1 MSQKATDPNQPI
13 RSPYHGGNGS
23 NGSRPPPRFHNT
35 LTVSASFQEAAF
47 HEAAFQAAAFQ
58 EAAAFRAAAF
68 QEAAAFRAAAFQGTS
83 FQAAPPPVMPPQAVP
98 PQAASLRATPPL
110 AVASSSFRP
119 SMAAVSPRGS
129 AWNSSSIPPE
139 QFIRWSNQED
149 RILLQHVMRHGTRNW
164 GLLQRSRELPLR
176 DNKACCNRFI
186 LLKKRFLEQQRL
198 QTATTDTANTTT
210 TTTSAAPA
218 TESADPRNDARA
230 SAGAKRGSATAA
242 SSSAPKRSPSSA
254 SLAAAEAS
262 AAAAATSA
270 AEADNVATLSD
281 RVQSL
286 QKKEEKQEKEEEE
299 EEKPDLQVRS
309 ATSPNQKPDLVPSS
323 HLSASAPP
331 SPAVGPVVP
340 AASEPVLPRSDASEP
355 ASPILPRA
363 YSVGG
368 ASSVLVSGALHSTW
382 NELGACEE
390 ERGGE
395 GTDNGAIECDNKASG
410 VGKEDGTGGGVTSVT
425 KANGEGSDG
434 GVTERNEED
443 GGSGG
448 VTKTNGE
455 SGSGGGVTIGD
466 MFKTLLHANAQH
478 VAAAILDWKDR
489 VCGSDDR
496 HVPNLAAAVKL
507 RNVGP
512 RHTAAAGAAAG
523 APGSLSRA
531 SPLCHPCRHH
541 PSCPHLLIHPPSFTP
556 PTFSLPTLS
565 PLPWP
570 SLPIGPLTL
579 PIACHPWQQT
589 RGPFYPL
596 SRPSSSFR
604 APPPLL
610 PSLPL
615 TSSHPSSDHTPQSQN
630 LHNRTPYSHGL
641 FSHFPPICSPKPSS
655 PAIGSPAVGSCG
667 PPPISSPSAAAA
679 TSACQSAAATSASQ
693 SAAATSAPVSTAA
706 AAARDMQEADE
717 LCVGEEGGERGARRE
732 EQVEGGEKGTADRD
746 VSVGQPQEQGGG
758 EVGKH
763 GHARD
768 GGRGQ
773 ARGPHEGVMVGVV
786 GEMMGG
792 NHTSPLP
799 PSSLL
804 GVSED
809 DVISLLV
816 ADWAAEDADL
826 AMHAELAPADVAPP
840 LPLPPASHGGVRG
853 MEPQESGRMAQS
865 GMLDSNRPATTTTTS
880 TDPAPPASLSI
891 LPATDLTPLP
901 GGQNLTAPH
910 TIAHNAPYE
919 WSAYI
924 RPAPSAAGHV
934 WLPRVHSTGPE
945 TATSGCDAATSH
957 HGMMTGYHQHAT
969 SHLGRDSRNFRGAG
983 AAGGL
988 GETEEQMTNLVEGT
1002 MLWGMTG
1009 QLADNMPGQHPD
1021 MMPAQLADTA
1031 PAQHVNEAY
1040 REGAGYGM
1048 TMQQQA
1054 GEGSEGETERGRDQW
1069 PDWVLRHMSS

>member
-1 MSQKATDPNQPI
+1 
-13 RSPYHGGNGS
+13 
-23 NGSRPPPRFHNT
+23 
-35 LTVSASFQEAAF
+35 
-47 HEAAFQAAAFQ
+47 
-58 EAAAFRAAAF
+58 
-68 QEAAAFRAAAFQGTS
+68 
-83 FQAAPPPVMPPQAVP
+83 
-98 PQAASLRATPPL
+98 
-110 AVASSSFRP
+110 
-119 SMAAVSPRGS
+119 
-129 AWNSSSIPPE
+129 
-139 QFIRWSNQED
+139 
-149 RILLQHVMRHGTRNW
+149 MRHGTRNW

-198 QTATTDTANTTT
+198 QTATDATTNTNTTAANTITT
-210 TTTSAAPA
+210 AANTNSTAAAPA
-218 TESADPRNDARA
+218 TESATPGNDARA
-230 SAGAKRGSATAA
+230 SVGSKRVSNAAA

-254 SLAAAEAS
+254 SLAAADAS
-262 AAAAATSA
+262 AAAAAATTSA
-270 AEADNVATLSD
+270 AAAADAAILSE

-286 QKKEEKQEKEEEE
+286 QKKEEQQEKEEE
-299 EEKPDLQVRS
+299 EEKPDLQVWS

-331 SPAVGPVVP
+331 SPAAGPVVP
-340 AASEPVLPRSDASEP
+340 AASEPVLPRSVASEP

-368 ASSVLVSGALHSTW
+368 ATSVLVSGQSLLDKSLIEKKVLEQQPELLIDTSPLNQSILSVQLAELFHLDLAAAATGGALLSTW

-390 ERGGE
+390 GRGGE
-395 GTDNGAIECDNKASG
+395 GKGNSAIECANMGFS
-410 VGKEDGTGGGVTSVT
+410 VGKEDGTGGGVTGVT
-425 KANGEGSDG
+425 KSNGEGSGG

-448 VTKTNGE
+448 VTNTNGE
-455 SGSGGGVTIGD
+455 GGSGGGVTIGD

-507 RNVGP
+507 RDVGP
-512 RHTAAAGAAAG
+512 V
-523 APGSLSRA
+523 GSVQRGLVQHGSVQRG
-531 SPLCHPCRHH
+531 SVQH
-541 PSCPHLLIHPPSFTP
+541 SSQ
-556 PTFSLPTLS
+556 
-565 PLPWP
+565 
-570 SLPIGPLTL
+570 
-579 PIACHPWQQT
+579 WQQT

-615 TSSHPSSDHTPQSQN
+615 TSSHPSSNHTLQN
-630 LHNRTPYSHGL
+630 QTLHNHTPYSHAL
-641 FSHFPPICSPKPSS
+641 FSHFPPIGSPKPSS

-679 TSACQSAAATSASQ
+679 TSASQSAATTSASQ

-706 AAARDMQEADE
+706 AARDTQEADE
-717 LCVGEEGGERGARRE
+717 LYIEEEGGERGARRE
-732 EQVEGGEKGTADRD
+732 EQVKGGGEKGTAHGG
-746 VSVGQPQEQGGG
+746 VSVGQPQEQGEF

-763 GHARD
+763 GPARD

-773 ARGPHEGVMVGVV
+773 VRDPDEGVMVGVV
-786 GEMMGG
+786 GGMVGG
-792 NHTSPLP
+792 HHTSPLP
-799 PSSLL
+799 PSALL

-826 AMHAELAPADVAPP
+826 AMRAELAAADVEPP

-853 MEPQESGRMAQS
+853 MQPQESGRMAQS
-865 GMLDSNRPATTTTTS
+865 GMLNSNRPATATTS

-901 GGQNLTAPH
+901 AGQNLTALH
-910 TIAHNAPYE
+910 TIAHNGPYE

-924 RPAPSAAGHV
+924 RPALSAPGHV
-934 WLPRVHSTGPE
+934 RLPRVHSTGPE

-957 HGMMTGYHQHAT
+957 HGMMTGYHQYAT

-988 GETEEQMTNLVEGT
+988 GETEEQMTNLVEGS
-1002 MLWGMTG
+1002 MLWGMAG
-1009 QLADNMPGQHPD
+1009 QLADT
-1021 MMPAQLADTA
+1021 MPAAAAAAGAATTHTPHACPVHGAAVAAAHTLGSSPYMHTPQLSGPA
-1031 PAQHVNEAY
+1031 PSAP
-1040 REGAGYGM
+1040 
-1048 TMQQQA
+1048 TMYA
-1054 GEGSEGETERGRDQW
+1054 L
-1069 PDWVLRHMSS
+1069 LRSHSPTLAHCW

>member
-1 MSQKATDPNQPI
+1 
-13 RSPYHGGNGS
+13 
-23 NGSRPPPRFHNT
+23 
-35 LTVSASFQEAAF
+35 
-47 HEAAFQAAAFQ
+47 
-58 EAAAFRAAAF
+58 
-68 QEAAAFRAAAFQGTS
+68 
-83 FQAAPPPVMPPQAVP
+83 
-98 PQAASLRATPPL
+98 
-110 AVASSSFRP
+110 
-119 SMAAVSPRGS
+119 
-129 AWNSSSIPPE
+129 
-139 QFIRWSNQED
+139 
-149 RILLQHVMRHGTRNW
+149 MRHGTRNW

-198 QTATTDTANTTT
+198 QTATDATTNTNTTAANTITT
-210 TTTSAAPA
+210 AANTNSTAAAPA
-218 TESADPRNDARA
+218 TESATPGNDARA
-230 SAGAKRGSATAA
+230 SVGSKRVSNAAA

-254 SLAAAEAS
+254 SLAAADAS
-262 AAAAATSA
+262 AAAAAATTSA
-270 AEADNVATLSD
+270 AAAADAAILSE

-286 QKKEEKQEKEEEE
+286 QKKEEQQEKEEE
-299 EEKPDLQVRS
+299 EEKPDLQVWS

-331 SPAVGPVVP
+331 SPAAGPVVP
-340 AASEPVLPRSDASEP
+340 AASEPVLPRSVASEP

-368 ASSVLVSGALHSTW
+368 ATSVLVSGQSLLDKSLIEKKVLEQQPELLIDTSPLNQSILSVQLAELFHLDLAAAATGGEATAYNTATNTTDATEAAAAAAAAATDGATAGAATAGACEGSGVGMVVDRKRKEAPTDMGQPGESVVKRLVRDGDGRGGVGGGRGEGGEVGGSGDGVTGALLSTW

-390 ERGGE
+390 GRGGE
-395 GTDNGAIECDNKASG
+395 GKGNSAIECANMGFS
-410 VGKEDGTGGGVTSVT
+410 VGKEDGTGGGVTGVT
-425 KANGEGSDG
+425 KSNGEGSGG

-448 VTKTNGE
+448 VTNTNGE
-455 SGSGGGVTIGD
+455 GGSGGGVTIGD

-507 RNVGP
+507 RDVGP
-512 RHTAAAGAAAG
+512 V
-523 APGSLSRA
+523 GSVQRGLVQHGSVQRG
-531 SPLCHPCRHH
+531 SQ
-541 PSCPHLLIHPPSFTP
+541 
-556 PTFSLPTLS
+556 
-565 PLPWP
+565 
-570 SLPIGPLTL
+570 
-579 PIACHPWQQT
+579 WQQT

-615 TSSHPSSDHTPQSQN
+615 TSSHPSSNHTLQN
-630 LHNRTPYSHGL
+630 QTLHNHTPYSHAL
-641 FSHFPPICSPKPSS
+641 FSHFPPIGSPKPSS

-679 TSACQSAAATSASQ
+679 TSASQSAATTSASQ

-706 AAARDMQEADE
+706 AARDTQEADE
-717 LCVGEEGGERGARRE
+717 LYIEEEGGERGARRE
-732 EQVEGGEKGTADRD
+732 EQVKGGGEKGTAHGG
-746 VSVGQPQEQGGG
+746 VSVGQPQEQGEF

-763 GHARD
+763 GPARD

-773 ARGPHEGVMVGVV
+773 VRDPDEGVMVGVV
-786 GEMMGG
+786 GGMVGG
-792 NHTSPLP
+792 HHTSPLP
-799 PSSLL
+799 PSALL

-826 AMHAELAPADVAPP
+826 AMRAELAAADVEPP

-853 MEPQESGRMAQS
+853 MQPQESGRMAQS
-865 GMLDSNRPATTTTTS
+865 GMLNSNRPATATTS

-901 GGQNLTAPH
+901 AGQNLTAPH
-910 TIAHNAPYE
+910 TIAHNGPYE

-924 RPAPSAAGHV
+924 RPALSAPGHV
-934 WLPRVHSTGPE
+934 RLPRVHSTGPE

-957 HGMMTGYHQHAT
+957 HGMMTGYHQYAT

-988 GETEEQMTNLVEGT
+988 GETEEQMTNLVEGS
-1002 MLWGMTG
+1002 MLWGMAG
-1009 QLADNMPGQHPD
+1009 QLADT
-1021 MMPAQLADTA
+1021 MPAAAAAAGAATTHTPHACPVHGAAVAAAHTLGSSPYMHTPQLSGPA
-1031 PAQHVNEAY
+1031 PSAP
-1040 REGAGYGM
+1040 
-1048 TMQQQA
+1048 TMYA
-1054 GEGSEGETERGRDQW
+1054 L
-1069 PDWVLRHMSS
+1069 LRSHSPTLAHCW